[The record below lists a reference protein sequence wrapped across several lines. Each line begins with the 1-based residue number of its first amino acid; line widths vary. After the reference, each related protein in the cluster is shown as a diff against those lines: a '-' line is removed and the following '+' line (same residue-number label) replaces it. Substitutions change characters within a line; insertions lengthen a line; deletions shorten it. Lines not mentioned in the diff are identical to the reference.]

1 MVSPQLANEIV
12 KQLEGRTGSRARP
25 IRDMDGLFRSTR
37 PRRRHAV
44 LGKCDAKV
52 AESERM
58 MFPESDEKVLVE
70 LQVQLRGL

>member
-1 MVSPQLANEIV
+1 M
-12 KQLEGRTGSRARP
+12 
-25 IRDMDGLFRSTR
+25 
-37 PRRRHAV
+37 